1 MKNLWALL
9 ILQFIRSY
17 TYLLNFL
24 SFLVCAPSI
33 DLWCL
38 AAKGMFLSLS
48 FIHSFN
54 TDMLHG
60 SKRVLSKPPGPH
72 AIYDVQ
78 AWKPAHAPFKKE
90 VHNDIIHRYFLPGSD
105 IQTPPLTG
113 DTYRTSRWQVLGFH
127 NLRANRLKESTSTPN
142 WAPNWKGC
150 SRSNPRSHYLGCLSK
165 KKSNSG
171 KPRKGWEGDHSIA
184 SILWTGDAKWER

>member
-1 MKNLWALL
+1 
-9 ILQFIRSY
+9 
-17 TYLLNFL
+17 
-24 SFLVCAPSI
+24 
-33 DLWCL
+33 
-38 AAKGMFLSLS
+38 
-48 FIHSFN
+48 
-54 TDMLHG
+54 MLHG
-60 SKRVLSKPPGPH
+60 SKCVLSQPPGPH

-150 SRSNPRSHYLGCLSK
+150 SRSNPRSHYLGCFFQKRKATVVNL
-165 KKSNSG
+165 G
-171 KPRKGWEGDHSIA
+171 KAEKATIA
-184 SILWTGDAKWER
+184 SRASFEQEMLSENARAEAPDYTSTNKPLGGWQLQKDQEEEKVQPELGHFEGSIHGLLAQRLCL

>member
-1 MKNLWALL
+1 MGSADTAIYSL
-9 ILQFIRSY
+9 IYVSPEFPFFLGLCSLHRTFDVLQLR
-17 TYLLNFL
+17 
-24 SFLVCAPSI
+24 VCFSPSH
-33 DLWCL
+33 
-38 AAKGMFLSLS
+38 S
-48 FIHSFN
+48 FIHSFIHSIN

-60 SKRVLSKPPGPH
+60 SKCVLSQPPGPH

-142 WAPNWKGC
+142 
-150 SRSNPRSHYLGCLSK
+150 
-165 KKSNSG
+165 
-171 KPRKGWEGDHSIA
+171 
-184 SILWTGDAKWER
+184 